1 MSILLPKI
9 PSANPPPLS
18 SSSNTPHLPH
28 PPTQKPT
35 SSRPSPNKFDVTK
48 LKGLASTPVEVIIDV
63 IGPEIV
69 SLNSAFTRC
78 YNSRPPL
85 TTGKRLSYY
94 SHLAETTVLNS
105 NTRPSGLSRSK
116 KNLHGEPK
124 ISLQNVSRTF
134 LDLNYP
140 PSLVKLSDVKAA
152 YDLIK
157 SVDGNHELRAE
168 IRVGFSEYLSVYY
181 VLIAGR
187 GFDVSVFEESEK
199 FKINKE
205 VEEEE
210 KENIELDS
218 RSSSQV
224 EKFNEQRKE
233 MIERLQGGMDKRVS
247 INKSINKLKSSS
259 SGVSS
264 GSGNGG
270 ERKKYIT
277 WEVTIS
283 SPQAETQPPQ
293 ELSSSLPSTPSNSP
307 PHTSENTLY
316 FFVHKISNTPET
328 ELQSKAKKTYS
339 QLNLYDNIDMPIC
352 YSDVELG
359 LRELGCEAYT
369 DNLDTW
375 VWDWRAREIGD
386 RKILEGGED
395 SEDEYSDDDDHGVV
409 VVTPNDFT
417 SNVLD
422 FETFWKLLKD
432 FYEEA
437 KETVRLEE
445 VNLVNE
451 LCVNVL
457 ETAIEKGVVRGGEH

>member
-1 MSILLPKI
+1 M
-9 PSANPPPLS
+9 
-18 SSSNTPHLPH
+18 
-28 PPTQKPT
+28 
-35 SSRPSPNKFDVTK
+35 
-48 LKGLASTPVEVIIDV
+48 
-63 IGPEIV
+63 
-69 SLNSAFTRC
+69 
-78 YNSRPPL
+78 

-124 ISLQNVSRTF
+124 ITLQNVSRTF